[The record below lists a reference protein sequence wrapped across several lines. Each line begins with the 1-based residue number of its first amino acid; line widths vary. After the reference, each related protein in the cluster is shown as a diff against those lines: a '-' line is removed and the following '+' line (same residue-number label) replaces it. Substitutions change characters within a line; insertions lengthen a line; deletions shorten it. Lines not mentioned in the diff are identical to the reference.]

1 MIKWYSTVENIKTK
15 RHPIVIPFYGK
26 VYISIVMVS
35 FLFYNSLHFGQ
46 GISSYLHFEHWCCRW
61 IPLMFVVE

>member
-35 FLFYNSLHFGQ
+35 FLFYFHNSVHFGQ
-46 GISSYLHFEHWCCRW
+46 GISSYLHCRW